1 MVVWLPSQREC
12 LATSS
17 RDPVQW
23 CATLLEQVFPSTICL
38 QMHVSI
44 CYEAQIVLPVFN
56 RKKNTLLGGHEL
68 MGKCPKLWKFHS
80 QCKL

>member
-12 LATSS
+12 L
-17 RDPVQW
+17 DHQQQGP

-38 QMHVSI
+38 QVHVSI